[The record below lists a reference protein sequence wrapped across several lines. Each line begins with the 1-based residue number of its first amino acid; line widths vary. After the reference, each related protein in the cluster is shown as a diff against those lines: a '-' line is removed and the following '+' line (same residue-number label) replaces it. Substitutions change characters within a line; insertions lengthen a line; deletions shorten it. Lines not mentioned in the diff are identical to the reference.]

1 MCALLFETFSEV
13 IDHCI
18 IRHVDDKLKFQKLIR
33 QTDKCTTLWQ
43 TKNFNIIPVEVQ
55 RSGSY
60 IYSINDKE
68 TIKVAKL
75 KDPLNDPSQKL
86 TSTSSNQ
93 KKLKFSTS
101 TPIKSNTSEPFIETK
116 LEDNE
121 EECDMS
127 TDQLSEDFIN
137 LSLLEEENNDI
148 LTELTNLVPSV
159 LDNLNSVN
167 QLEK

>member
-1 MCALLFETFSEV
+1 MT
-13 IDHCI
+13 
-18 IRHVDDKLKFQKLIR
+18 
-33 QTDKCTTLWQ
+33 
-43 TKNFNIIPVEVQ
+43 
-55 RSGSY
+55 
-60 IYSINDKE
+60 
-68 TIKVAKL
+68 
-75 KDPLNDPSQKL
+75 SQKL
-86 TSTSSNQ
+86 TSTSPNP
-93 KKLKFSTS
+93 KKLKMSTS
-101 TPIKSNTSEPFIETK
+101 TPIKRNTSEPFIETK